1 MKLAEVGEFGL
12 INRIKIPAYAP
23 EQLILGIGDD
33 CAVLP
38 FNDTHYQLVSCD
50 LLVEDV
56 HFIRNKISA
65 FELGYK
71 AIAVN
76 LSDVA
81 AMGGKPVHVTL
92 SMALPADYT
101 VDDWTAFYD
110 GVQTIC
116 RRYGVNVIGGDT
128 TAGAKLTINVTV
140 IGLVEQQYLH
150 LRSHA
155 KPGDVIFVT
164 GDLGGSRA
172 GLELILKDGL
182 PVSSKDRVH
191 LLQRHC
197 KPEPCC
203 HEIAVLNR
211 LAGNALHALND
222 ISDGILS
229 ESTEIATASHVA
241 MVVNADSV
249 PVNEACRTLADATGK
264 NGLQWA
270 LTGGEDYQLVG
281 TMDAEKAEEI
291 CEKYRRE
298 TGKDITIVGYV
309 EAGEGAWLE
318 QNGDRRVVMH
328 KGYDHFG
335 SSQE

>member
-1 MKLAEVGEFGL
+1 MELAEVGEFGL
-12 INRIKIPAYAP
+12 IDRIQIPAYAP

-38 FNDTHYQLVSCD
+38 FSDTHFQLVSCD

-56 HFIRNKISA
+56 HFIRGKISA

-71 AIAVN
+71 SVAVN

-92 SMALPADYT
+92 SMALPPDYT
-101 VDDWTAFYD
+101 VEEWNDFYE
-110 GVQTIC
+110 GVHAIC

-128 TAGAKLTINVTV
+128 TSAAKLTINVTV
-140 IGLVEQQYLH
+140 LGLVEQQNLH
-150 LRSHA
+150 LRRHA
-155 KPGDVIFVT
+155 KPGDMIFVT

-172 GLELILKDGL
+172 GLELILKDGI
-182 PVSSKDRVH
+182 PVSETDRAL

-203 HEIAVLNR
+203 DEIAVLNT

-222 ISDGILS
+222 ISDGLLS
-229 ESTEIATASHVA
+229 ESTEIAEASHVA
-241 MVVNADSV
+241 MILDKAAV
-249 PVNEACRTLADATGK
+249 PVCDACERLAASVGK
-264 NGLQWA
+264 SGIQWA

-281 TMDAEKAEEI
+281 TMDAAQAEEI
-291 CEKYRRE
+291 CARYRMK
-298 TGKDITIVGYV
+298 TGKRLTIVGHV
-309 EAGEGAWLE
+309 ESGEGVWLE
-318 QNGDRRVVMH
+318 QTGSRQMVQQ

-335 SSQE
+335 R